1 VSRTYLLVSILAL
14 KATALCIAQTDTLA
28 IPSKDKELDKG
39 IIPILFSGRPGK
51 ALGLSL
57 LLPGAGQVY
66 NRSAWKV
73 PIVYAGLGTMAYFIY
88 FNSTEFKRY
97 DRALRERVDHPA
109 DPQDEF
115 VGILSDAGINSY
127 RKYYDKNLQ
136 LSYIGLAFVYL
147 LNGVEAFVD
156 AHLKEFD
163 ISTDLSLQIQ
173 ESGDSGTPALLLS
186 FRF

>member
-1 VSRTYLLVSILAL
+1 VKRNYLLVFFFAVY
-14 KATALCIAQTDTLA
+14 TAVLCYAQTDTLA
-28 IPSKDKELDKG
+28 ALPKEKEPGKG
-39 IIPILFSGRPGK
+39 ILPLLFAGKPGK

-73 PIVYAGLGTMAYFIY
+73 PIVYAGLGTMAYFIH

-136 LSYIGLAFVYL
+136 LSYVGLAFVYL
-147 LNGVEAFVD
+147 LNGVDAFVD

-163 ISTDLSLQIQ
+163 ISGDLSLQIQ
-173 ESGDSGTPALLLS
+173 ETGSTGSPTLSLS